1 MLITSKDNGRIKEIR
16 KILNKK
22 YSLEKGLFIIEGENL
37 VEEAIKNNLLKE
49 LYVLEGYECKYDFQ
63 YDEVTHEV
71 MKSISDLK
79 STPRLLGV
87 AKIKKEE
94 KIGKKIIILDN
105 IQDPGN
111 AGTIIR
117 NAVAFGIDTVVFSK
131 SSVSVYNEKT
141 LRSTGG
147 MIFNINIII
156 DDLEHVI
163 SQIKDNNIK
172 VIGTSLNTSKSLE
185 TLEKMDNFAIIFG
198 NEGNG
203 VSEDILS
210 LCDEVIKINM
220 NSKCESLNVAVSSGI
235 VLYNLW
241 SKNE

>member
-1 MLITSKDNGRIKEIR
+1 MLITSKDNNRIKQIR
-16 KILNKK
+16 KLLNKK
-22 YSLEKGLFIIEGENL
+22 YSLEKGLFVVEGENL
-37 VEEAIKNNLLKE
+37 VEEAIKNNLLTD
-49 LYVLEGYECKYDFQ
+49 LFVLVGNECKYNFK
-63 YDEVTHEV
+63 YDEVTYDV

-79 STPRLLGV
+79 STPRILGI
-87 AKIKKEE
+87 AKIKESKE
-94 KIGKKIIILDN
+94 IGNRIILLDD

-117 NAVAFGIDTVVFSK
+117 NAVAFGVDTVIFSK
-131 SSVSVYNEKT
+131 TSVSPFNEKT

-156 DDLEHVI
+156 DDLSNII
-163 SQIKDNNIK
+163 SNIKDKNIK
-172 VIGTSLNTSKSLE
+172 VIGTSLDTSKSLE

-220 NSKCESLNVAVSSGI
+220 SNKCESLNVSVSSGI
-235 VLYNLW
+235 ILYNLW

>member
-1 MLITSKDNGRIKEIR
+1 MLITSKDNNRIKQIR
-16 KILNKK
+16 KLLNKK
-22 YSLEKGLFIIEGENL
+22 YSLEKGLFVVEGENL
-37 VEEAIKNNLLKE
+37 VEEAIKNNLLTD
-49 LYVLEGYECKYDFQ
+49 LFVLVGNECKYNFK
-63 YDEVTHEV
+63 YDEVTYDV

-79 STPRLLGV
+79 STPRILGI
-87 AKIKKEE
+87 AKIKESKE
-94 KIGKKIIILDN
+94 IGNRIILLDD

-117 NAVAFGIDTVVFSK
+117 NAVAFGVDTVIFSK
-131 SSVSVYNEKT
+131 TSVSPFNEKT

-156 DDLEHVI
+156 DDLSNII
-163 SQIKDNNIK
+163 SNIKDKNIK

-185 TLEKMDNFAIIFG
+185 TLEKIDNFAIIFG

-203 VSEDILS
+203 VSKEILQ

-220 NSKCESLNVAVSSGI
+220 SNKCESLNVSVSSGI
-235 VLYNLW
+235 ILYNLW

>member
-1 MLITSKDNGRIKEIR
+1 MLITSKDNNRIKEIR
-16 KILNKK
+16 KLLNKK
-22 YSLEKGLFIIEGENL
+22 YSLEKGLFVIEGENL

-49 LYVLEGYECKYDFQ
+49 LYVLKGCECKYDFQ

-94 KIGKKIIILDN
+94 KIGKRIVILDD

-117 NAVAFGIDTVVFSK
+117 NAVAFGIDTIVFSK
-131 SSVSVYNEKT
+131 SSVSAYNEKT

-147 MIFNINIII
+147 MIFNINIIT
-156 DDLEHVI
+156 DDLENVI
-163 SQIKDNNIK
+163 SQIKTNDIK
-172 VIGTSLNTSKSLE
+172 VIGTSLNASKSLE

-203 VSEDILS
+203 VSKDILS

>member
-1 MLITSKDNGRIKEIR
+1 MLITSKDNNRIKEIR
-16 KILNKK
+16 KLLNKK
-22 YSLEKGLFIIEGENL
+22 YSLEKGLFVIEGENL

-49 LYVLEGYECKYDFQ
+49 LYVLKGSECKYDFQ
-63 YDEVTHEV
+63 HDEVTYEV

-94 KIGKKIIILDN
+94 KIGKRIVILDD

-117 NAVAFGIDTVVFSK
+117 NAVAFGIDTIVFSK
-131 SSVSVYNEKT
+131 SSVSAYNEKT

-156 DDLEHVI
+156 DDLSHVI
-163 SQIKDNNIK
+163 SQIKNDNIK

-203 VSEDILS
+203 VSKDILS

>member
-1 MLITSKDNGRIKEIR
+1 MLITSKDNNRIKEIR
-16 KILNKK
+16 KLLNKK
-22 YSLEKGLFIIEGENL
+22 YSLEKGLFVIEGENL

-49 LYVLEGYECKYDFQ
+49 LYVLKGSECKYDFQ
-63 YDEVTHEV
+63 HDEVTYEV

-94 KIGKKIIILDN
+94 KIGKRIVILDD

-117 NAVAFGIDTVVFSK
+117 NAVAFGIDTIVFSK
-131 SSVSVYNEKT
+131 SSVSAYNEKT

-156 DDLEHVI
+156 DDLENVI
-163 SQIKDNNIK
+163 SQIKNNDIK

-203 VSEDILS
+203 VSKDILS
-210 LCDEVIKINM
+210 SCDEVIKINM